1 MQEADAE
8 IVLQRGREAFPAARP
23 RIISDRGSQIV
34 AKEGRAVFA
43 NMWKFLTY
51 VLSSNIAELVPYLAF
66 VLLRIPL
73 PLTIIQIL
81 AIDLGTDLLP
91 ALSLGAEKPDPGTM
105 KLPPRSR
112 RERLLNGALVTR
124 AYGFLGLIQ
133 AVAGMGAYFF
143 VLRGGGWHY
152 GEMLGPRDPLY
163 LQATTAFLS
172 AIVVTQIANVFV
184 CRSARESVFRMS
196 LLINKLILAG
206 IAVEIVLV
214 LLINYTPW
222 GNAVFGTA
230 RSRSPC
236 GSSCLCPTAQF
247 CTRVGTPLPSM
258 ATPGVE
264 RMP

>member
-1 MQEADAE
+1 
-8 IVLQRGREAFPAARP
+8 
-23 RIISDRGSQIV
+23 
-34 AKEGRAVFA
+34 
-43 NMWKFLTY
+43 
-51 VLSSNIAELVPYLAF
+51 
-66 VLLRIPL
+66 
-73 PLTIIQIL
+73 
-81 AIDLGTDLLP
+81 
-91 ALSLGAEKPDPGTM
+91 M

-112 RERLLNGALVTR
+112 RERLLNGALVAR

-133 AVAGMGAYFF
+133 AVAGMAAYFF

-172 AIVVTQIANVFV
+172 AIVVTQIANVFI
-184 CRSARESVFRMS
+184 CRSARESVFRMG

-236 GSSCLCPTAQF
+236 GSSSSPSRSGCSQSKSCGNGSCARTEIRLVSSA
-247 CTRVGTPLPSM
+247 TRST
-258 ATPGVE
+258 
-264 RMP
+264 